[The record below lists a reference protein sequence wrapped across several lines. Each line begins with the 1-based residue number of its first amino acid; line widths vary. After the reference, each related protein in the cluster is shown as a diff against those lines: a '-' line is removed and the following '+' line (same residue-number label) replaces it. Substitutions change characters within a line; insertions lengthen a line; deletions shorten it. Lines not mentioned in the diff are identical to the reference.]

1 MHDPASEL
9 PRIPIPRTRVNK
21 ARRRAR
27 AHVEALAFQT
37 IPLRVLPRRGRARWV
52 LVLRF
57 LRLSL
62 IIAGGL
68 LAASLVAASVRAR
81 GVNRLN
87 LGERRTA
94 KGHHQRHHDR
104 CDQRQYALSHR
115 FSPPSSPRFL
125 FPKQKPASK
134 DRNEP

>member
-1 MHDPASEL
+1 MQDLGYEL

-21 ARRRAR
+21 AIRRAR
-27 AHVEALAFQT
+27 AHVEALAFET
-37 IPLRVLPRRGRARWV
+37 IPLRVLPRRGLARWV

-68 LAASLVAASVRAR
+68 LAASLVAAAVGTR
-81 GVNRLN
+81 GVHRLN

-104 CDQRQYALSHR
+104 CDQRHYALPHR
-115 FSPPSSPRFL
+115 FSPPFHWSASTDL
-125 FPKQKPASK
+125 FRHKAIYRP
-134 DRNEP
+134 